1 MKTFTKAILIG
12 GLLAGGLAVAGTQ
25 MATASGDERGG
36 DLRGGHSQMPG
47 PGMDGGH
54 PLLDRM
60 TERLDLTQDQQA
72 SVREILKKS
81 EPKMRELMD
90 KMRTSREALRKQT
103 DDGKADDKQVQ
114 KLAQEQGQLMA
125 ETIVQR
131 TRIDAEIQKV
141 LTDTQHQKF
150 KDMHGDSARDSRG
163 RMPGRQRPA
172 PQEGKP

>member
-1 MKTFTKAILIG
+1 MKSFTKVVLIG
-12 GLLAGGLAVAGTQ
+12 GLLTSGLAAGTQ
-25 MATASGDERGG
+25 MATASNDERGG
-36 DLRGGHSQMPG
+36 IRRGDHSRMPG
-47 PGMDGGH
+47 PGMDDGN
-54 PLLDRM
+54 PLLERM
-60 TERLDLTQDQQA
+60 TEQLNLTKDQQA
-72 SVREILKKS
+72 SVREILKKF

-141 LTDTQHQKF
+141 LTDAQRQKF
-150 KDMHGDSARDSRG
+150 KEIRGDSGRDPRG
-163 RMPGRQRPA
+163 RMPGQRPA